1 MQSSCCYVL
10 WNCFKRSPYFMSVI
24 STITPKPIPKV
35 QTKASILKFSQQNLF
50 LKMFFKLF
58 HLWLTQFL
66 FYIFPHCSTFFFI
79 NEIFKGILF
88 LMVQN
93 YYVIRSQHRV
103 KSVQIRSY
111 FWSVFSCIWTE
122 YRKIWSR
129 KKPRIWTLFTQC
141 NQTFMIRMYLFFQ
154 TAFYNLRTKS
164 G

>member
-1 MQSSCCYVL
+1 MFIREIWGKFASLNFRNFLRFQNSKKVNSVNLSQISLLNIWLLVLIWRHYTNLSLPRAFLQSSCCYVL

-79 NEIFKGILF
+79 NEIFKGI
-88 LMVQN
+88 
-93 YYVIRSQHRV
+93 
-103 KSVQIRSY
+103 
-111 FWSVFSCIWTE
+111 
-122 YRKIWSR
+122 
-129 KKPRIWTLFTQC
+129 
-141 NQTFMIRMYLFFQ
+141 FF
-154 TAFYNLRTKS
+154 
-164 G
+164 